1 MRRKGL
7 HLNSSLTSNAVI
19 TNKSIYGANHIV
31 VEGAGSIIADTVM
44 NGIFYPRDEV
54 EKLAAN
60 TNGDIHAPSAHPTD
74 SNGNFISA
82 GDPQAVHQNYVG
94 AISTN
99 YRMKGD
105 RLVRDIAIDPE
116 VANRSADGKEI
127 IRRIEANEDTDTS
140 TGLLLQLEETSG
152 IGNDGEPYEFIA
164 RNMELDH
171 DAILLGERGA
181 ATTLQGVGMFAN
193 SKGDEFAIDQVTINE
208 SMIASNLPLAPA
220 NHTWNEAD
228 ALTNIKAFTNS
239 NDKPSS
245 NFRRFFLTF
254 DRKNADDFS
263 AYTNLFADV
272 IDGVPHAVK
281 QPITNAGDNEHA
293 KAYVNRFDNEPT
305 NNKQGFVKKVL
316 NALFGKLMG
325 NELSHDDTHSKIYDK
340 LNQGRPNDCNSH
352 WPMEV
357 FDSHFIYRGDNDKL
371 YKQPYSTVDDEIVF
385 IGEKSEVER
394 IVEFKTITNTNGDR
408 IMRDKI
414 LAALTA
420 ANVKTDGLDDDA
432 LFAAYNG
439 LSDQSGK
446 DTSAANS
453 EALTKQITDAVTNA
467 VKPLQDQINANANKE
482 LDTSVAAVV
491 ALNKGIDEATAK
503 TMGLTACNAFLAA
516 NGQPAFGVIAGQ
528 HKQVNADESC
538 ASLKLEA

>member
-1 MRRKGL
+1 MKRKGL

-82 GDPQAVHQNYVG
+82 GNPQAVHQNYVG

-208 SMIASNLPLAPA
+208 SMIASNLPLAPDS
-220 NHTWNEAD
+220 HTWNEAD
-228 ALTNIKAFTNS
+228 AIANIKAFTNS

-245 NFRRFFLTF
+245 NYRRFFLTF
-254 DRKNADDFS
+254 DRKNADDFG

-281 QPITNAGDNEHA
+281 QPLSNATDNEHA
-293 KAYVNRFDNEPT
+293 KAYVNRFNAEPT
-305 NNKQGFVKKVL
+305 NNKQGFVKGIINKIF
-316 NALFGKLMG
+316 NAISGGQETVNDNDFVYKAENGIMYQQQYNCIDG
-325 NELSHDDTHSKIYDK
+325 EL
-340 LNQGRPNDCNSH
+340 
-352 WPMEV
+352 V
-357 FDSHFIYRGDNDKL
+357 FD
-371 YKQPYSTVDDEIVF
+371 
-385 IGEKSEVER
+385 GEPIEVVK
-394 IVEFKTITNTNGDR
+394 IADEFKPVINNKPES
-408 IMRDKI
+408 IMDKAELI
-414 LAALTA
+414 AL
-420 ANVKTDGLDDDA
+420 
-432 LFAAYNG
+432 
-439 LSDQSGK
+439 
-446 DTSAANS
+446 
-453 EALTKQITDAVTNA
+453 
-467 VKPLQDQINANANKE
+467 
-482 LDTSVAAVV
+482 
-491 ALNKGIDEATAK
+491 
-503 TMGLTACNAFLAA
+503 LAA
-516 NGQPAFGVIAGQ
+516 NGITANADMSEADLKAALNTALSDKTAKPEVDTVVNTQIADLTKMVNTLTLAVTANSDKELTKARADVVSLDKGIDTDMADAMTIESCNKFLTANGQAAFGVIAGQ
-528 HKQVNADESC
+528 HQQNNQDNVAVALPE
-538 ASLKLEA
+538 

>member
-1 MRRKGL
+1 MKRKGL

-220 NHTWNEAD
+220 SHTWNEAD

-239 NDKPSS
+239 NDNPSS

-325 NELSHDDTHSKIYDK
+325 NELSHNDTHEKIYQK
-340 LNQGRPNDCNSH
+340 LNEGRPDNNCSY
-352 WPMEV
+352 WPMDI

-394 IVEFKTITNTNGDR
+394 IVEFKQITNTLES
-408 IMRDKI
+408 IMDKAELI
-414 LAALTA
+414 ALLAANGITA
-420 ANVKTDGLDDDA
+420 NADMSEADLKAA
-432 LFAAYNG
+432 LNTA
-439 LSDQSGK
+439 LSDK
-446 DTSAANS
+446 TAKPEVDTVVNTQIAD
-453 EALTKQITDAVTNA
+453 LTKMVNTLTLAVT
-467 VKPLQDQINANANKE
+467 ANADKE